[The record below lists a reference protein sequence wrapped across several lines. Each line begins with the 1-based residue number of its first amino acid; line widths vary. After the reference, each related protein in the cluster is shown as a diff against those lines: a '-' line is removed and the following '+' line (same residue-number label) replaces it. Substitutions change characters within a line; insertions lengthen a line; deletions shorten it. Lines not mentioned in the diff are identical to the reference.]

1 MIKSLKSLVTL
12 AVCLI
17 AFQVYATDTITVDT
31 VSGCHGEQVVVVLNI
46 ENSDTAVGAFTI
58 TFLFPSEALQFEEC
72 RVGSLNPDW
81 TMFGCNEASSGE
93 LIIGAY
99 SLDAIPT
106 GSNGSIV
113 ELVFVVDCEN
123 CTSGSRY
130 DLIISDLKDDVS
142 AFEITN
148 SYFLYQCLE
157 TPTPNDTPVSPT
169 QTPEPTA
176 TYTPSQANDTLI
188 LTNVEGCLGD
198 TVTSDIFISNPHT
211 AVTAFTIHVTYD
223 LESLSFVDSTKG
235 PAGTG
240 WILFDS
246 NEPTPGTIIIGGF
259 SMEGNGV
266 LVGTEDVLATLE
278 FTVQC
283 SDCLEGEQFPLV
295 FARLMDNVAGF
306 DAVSGTMTY
315 SCQSTPTTLPT
326 NTPTFTPVPDTP
338 TPVPPT
344 FTPTFTPVP
353 DTPTPVPTFT
363 PVPDTPTPA
372 PTYTPVPDTPT
383 PVPTNTPVPDT
394 PTPVPTFTPIPDT
407 PTPVPTFTPIP
418 DTPTPA
424 PTYTPVPDTPT
435 PVPTSTPVPD
445 TPTPVPTFTPIPDTP
460 TPVPTFTPIP
470 DTPTP
475 IPTNTP
481 EPTATPTSSLNDL
494 IWLTD
499 VQGCTEDEVVVEVR
513 MANAVTAV
521 DAFLMTVLYDSTML
535 EYQSCQAGDL
545 DPDWTMFDCF
555 DPEPGKV
562 NMAGFA
568 LTPNEI
574 LAGSDGVLVELT
586 FVVTCTGCLQ
596 GDTSILVPTDLKDD
610 IVNFDTD
617 LGTFTFFCLSTPT
630 PVPTNTPVPDTP
642 TPVPTFTPVPDTPT
656 PAPTYTPVPDTPT
669 PVPTN
674 TPVPDTPTPVPTF
687 TPVPD
692 TPTPAPTNTP
702 VPDTPTPVPTNT
714 PVPDTPTPV
723 PTFTPVPDTPTPV
736 PTFTPIPDTPTPVP
750 TFTPIPDTPT
760 PVPTFTP
767 VPDTPTPAPTYTPV
781 PDTPTPVPTS
791 TPVPDTPTP
800 VPTFTPV
807 PDTPTPVPTF
817 TPIPDTPTPA
827 PTYTPV
833 PDTPTPVPTFT
844 PVPDTP
850 TPIPTSTPVPD
861 TPTPVPTFTPIPD
874 TPTPIP
880 TNTPEPTA
888 TPTSSLNDLIWLTD
902 VQGCTEDEVVVEVRM
917 ANAVTAVDA
926 FLMTVLYDS
935 TMLEYQSCQ
944 AGDLDPDWTMFD
956 CFDPEP
962 GKVNMAGFALTP
974 NEILAGSDGVL
985 VELTFVVTCTG
996 CLQGDTSILVPTDLK
1011 DDIVNF
1017 DTDLGTFTF
1026 FCLSTPT
1033 PVPTNTPVPDTPT
1046 PVPTFTPVPDTPTP
1060 VPTFTPIPDTPTPV
1074 PTFTPVPDTP
1084 TPAPTYT
1091 PVPDTPTPVPTS
1103 TPVPDTPTPVPTFT
1117 PIPDTPT
1124 PVPTFTP
1131 VPDTPTPAPTYTPV
1145 PDTPT
1150 PVPTHT
1156 PEPTATP
1163 TSPTDDLIWLTD
1175 VQGCTGDE
1183 VVVEVRMANAVTG
1196 VDAFLMTVLYD
1207 ADMLEY
1213 QSCTRGDLDPDWVM
1227 FDCYEPE
1234 PGLVNM
1240 GGFSLPP
1247 DEVPAGSNG
1256 VLVEMT
1262 FIVTCSGCTQGDTS
1276 ALIPTNLRDDIA
1288 DFAPEEGVFTFDCLT
1303 TPTPSATFTP
1313 VPDTPVPTST
1323 PVPDTPTPVPDTPT
1337 PVPTYTPVPDTPT
1350 PFPTYTQ
1357 VPDTPTPHPSFTPM
1371 PDTPTPEPTAT
1382 PTSEPTTSPTATP
1395 TGVPPTA
1402 TPTQTPPTATPT
1414 GVPPTVT
1421 PTPEP
1426 GTPTPTE
1433 TPSIRALGA
1442 YLEMP
1447 IDYYTEGEACYVK
1460 VTVANDTPEQYIE
1473 APLFVLLDCYGV
1485 FFWWPSWSNDIDYNL
1500 IDIDPMVEN
1509 DYWIVEPF
1517 IWPSFDSS
1525 ASNIW
1530 FYTAMT
1536 DKKVTQIFGLFDSF
1550 EFGWGW

>member
-1 MIKSLKSLVTL
+1 
-12 AVCLI
+12 
-17 AFQVYATDTITVDT
+17 
-31 VSGCHGEQVVVVLNI
+31 
-46 ENSDTAVGAFTI
+46 
-58 TFLFPSEALQFEEC
+58 
-72 RVGSLNPDW
+72 
-81 TMFGCNEASSGE
+81 
-93 LIIGAY
+93 
-99 SLDAIPT
+99 
-106 GSNGSIV
+106 
-113 ELVFVVDCEN
+113 
-123 CTSGSRY
+123 
-130 DLIISDLKDDVS
+130 
-142 AFEITN
+142 
-148 SYFLYQCLE
+148 
-157 TPTPNDTPVSPT
+157 
-169 QTPEPTA
+169 
-176 TYTPSQANDTLI
+176 
-188 LTNVEGCLGD
+188 
-198 TVTSDIFISNPHT
+198 
-211 AVTAFTIHVTYD
+211 
-223 LESLSFVDSTKG
+223 
-235 PAGTG
+235 
-240 WILFDS
+240 
-246 NEPTPGTIIIGGF
+246 
-259 SMEGNGV
+259 
-266 LVGTEDVLATLE
+266 
-278 FTVQC
+278 
-283 SDCLEGEQFPLV
+283 
-295 FARLMDNVAGF
+295 
-306 DAVSGTMTY
+306 
-315 SCQSTPTTLPT
+315 
-326 NTPTFTPVPDTP
+326 
-338 TPVPPT
+338 
-344 FTPTFTPVP
+344 
-353 DTPTPVPTFT
+353 
-363 PVPDTPTPA
+363 
-372 PTYTPVPDTPT
+372 
-383 PVPTNTPVPDT
+383 
-394 PTPVPTFTPIPDT
+394 
-407 PTPVPTFTPIP
+407 
-418 DTPTPA
+418 
-424 PTYTPVPDTPT
+424 
-435 PVPTSTPVPD
+435 
-445 TPTPVPTFTPIPDTP
+445 
-460 TPVPTFTPIP
+460 
-470 DTPTP
+470 
-475 IPTNTP
+475 
-481 EPTATPTSSLNDL
+481 
-494 IWLTD
+494 
-499 VQGCTEDEVVVEVR
+499 
-513 MANAVTAV
+513 
-521 DAFLMTVLYDSTML
+521 
-535 EYQSCQAGDL
+535 
-545 DPDWTMFDCF
+545 
-555 DPEPGKV
+555 
-562 NMAGFA
+562 
-568 LTPNEI
+568 
-574 LAGSDGVLVELT
+574 
-586 FVVTCTGCLQ
+586 
-596 GDTSILVPTDLKDD
+596 
-610 IVNFDTD
+610 
-617 LGTFTFFCLSTPT
+617 
-630 PVPTNTPVPDTP
+630 
-642 TPVPTFTPVPDTPT
+642 
-656 PAPTYTPVPDTPT
+656 
-669 PVPTN
+669 
-674 TPVPDTPTPVPTF
+674 
-687 TPVPD
+687 
-692 TPTPAPTNTP
+692 
-702 VPDTPTPVPTNT
+702 
-714 PVPDTPTPV
+714 
-723 PTFTPVPDTPTPV
+723 
-736 PTFTPIPDTPTPVP
+736 
-750 TFTPIPDTPT
+750 
-760 PVPTFTP
+760 
-767 VPDTPTPAPTYTPV
+767 
-781 PDTPTPVPTS
+781 
-791 TPVPDTPTP
+791 
-800 VPTFTPV
+800 
-807 PDTPTPVPTF
+807 
-817 TPIPDTPTPA
+817 
-827 PTYTPV
+827 
-833 PDTPTPVPTFT
+833 
-844 PVPDTP
+844 
-850 TPIPTSTPVPD
+850 
-861 TPTPVPTFTPIPD
+861 
-874 TPTPIP
+874 
-880 TNTPEPTA
+880 
-888 TPTSSLNDLIWLTD
+888 
-902 VQGCTEDEVVVEVRM
+902 M